1 MLFRSTAR
9 DAGVGAA
16 VGILM
21 ALIVL
26 VVFGLVN
33 VLVKDDDLEF

>member
-1 MLFRSTAR
+1 MTRA
-9 DAGVGAA
+9 VGAA

-21 ALIVL
+21 AVIVL

-33 VLVKDDDLEF
+33 LLVKDDDLEF